1 LLSHP
6 LRTALQTLLAAN
18 LLFLPIGAQSDQ
30 TTEGEISN
38 KQIKLEN
45 IKEGISSLLNKITFN
60 KGSYQRLQKT
70 LRKNEKAIS
79 TISRKILRN
88 RKAIASREQSVKKLK
103 TQILEINRFL
113 DNIKERMSKDLRML
127 HHQGTN
133 SPAKLFLNMEDPS
146 SLPRTIY
153 FHKRVQH
160 ARERKLEEINATRQ
174 TLEIQQKKLNLEQQ
188 QLAQLQ
194 KELTG
199 EKKSLDQKQKQR
211 QRTLAELKKE
221 IDKESNKLERKQ
233 QEAVKLQQLIT
244 QLNQRLKSADK
255 DPKGFRKQKGKLK
268 WPTAGKLIHQFNQ
281 KRSEN
286 GQLRWQGVVM
296 RGTQGQAVNAV
307 FSGQVVY
314 SDWMTGFGNL
324 LMIDHGGGY
333 LSLYGH
339 NQALLKSAGDSVNKG
354 EQIATLGNSGGEL
367 EDALY
372 FEIRHHNKPINP
384 SSWCH
389 R

>member
-1 LLSHP
+1 M
-6 LRTALQTLLAAN
+6 ALF
-18 LLFLPIGAQSDQ
+18 FLPIGAQSEQ

-194 KELTG
+194 EGLTG
-199 EKKSLDQKQKQR
+199 EKKSLDHKQKQR

-221 IDKESNKLERKQ
+221 INKESNKLERKQ

>member
-1 LLSHP
+1 
-6 LRTALQTLLAAN
+6 
-18 LLFLPIGAQSDQ
+18 
-30 TTEGEISN
+30 
-38 KQIKLEN
+38 
-45 IKEGISSLLNKITFN
+45 
-60 KGSYQRLQKT
+60 
-70 LRKNEKAIS
+70 
-79 TISRKILRN
+79 
-88 RKAIASREQSVKKLK
+88 
-103 TQILEINRFL
+103 
-113 DNIKERMSKDLRML
+113 MSKDLRML
-127 HHQGTN
+127 QHQGTN
-133 SPAKLFLNMEDPS
+133 SPAKLLLNTEDPS

-174 TLEIQQKKLNLEQQ
+174 TLETQQKKLKLEQQ
-188 QLAQLQ
+188 QFAQLQ
-194 KELTG
+194 EGLTR

-221 IDKESNKLERKQ
+221 INSESNKLERRQ
-233 QEAVKLQQLIT
+233 QEAVNLQQLIT

-255 DPKGFRKQKGKLK
+255 DRKGFGKQKGKLK
-268 WPTAGKLIHQFNQ
+268 WPTAGKLVHQFNQ

-286 GQLRWQGVVM
+286 GQLRWQGIVM
-296 RGTQGQAVNAV
+296 RGIQGQAVNAV

-384 SSWCH
+384 SIWC
-389 R
+389 RR

>member
-1 LLSHP
+1 MLSHS
-6 LRTALQTLLAAN
+6 LRTALQTLLAAA
-18 LLFLPIGAQSDQ
+18 LFFLPIGAQSDQ

-45 IKEGISSLLNKITFN
+45 IKEGISSLLNRITSN
-60 KGSYQRLQKT
+60 KGNYQRLQKN
-70 LRKNEKAIS
+70 LRKNEKEIS

-88 RKAIASREQSVKKLK
+88 RRAIASRKQRVKKLK
-103 TQILEINRFL
+103 TQISEMNTTL
-113 DNIKERMSKDLRML
+113 DNIKKRMSTDLRML
-127 HHQGTN
+127 HQQGTN
-133 SPAKLFLNMEDPS
+133 SSAKLFLNMEDPT

-160 ARERKLEEINATRQ
+160 ARERKLEKINATRQ
-174 TLEIQQKKLNLEQQ
+174 TLETQQRKLKLEQR

-194 KELTG
+194 EELTR

-221 IDKESNKLERKQ
+221 ISNESNMLERKQ

-244 QLNQRLKSADK
+244 QLNQRLKSVDK
-255 DPKGFRKQKGKLK
+255 DPKGFRKQKGRLK
-268 WPTAGKLIHQFNQ
+268 WPTAGKLVHQFNQ

-384 SSWCH
+384 SSWC
-389 R
+389 RR

>member
-1 LLSHP
+1 MLSHP

-79 TISRKILRN
+79 TISREILRN

-194 KELTG
+194 EGLTG

-221 IDKESNKLERKQ
+221 IGKESNKLERKQ

>member
-103 TQILEINRFL
+103 TQVLEINRFL

>member
-79 TISRKILRN
+79 TISREILRN

-194 KELTG
+194 EGLTG

-221 IDKESNKLERKQ
+221 IGKESNKLERKQ